1 MITIK
6 IYPDGNQICAC
17 IGDMPNEDACGFG
30 DNIVQALI
38 ALAYDMMTKKEDGK
52 DWGMP
57 L

>member
-1 MITIK
+1 MINIK

-30 DNIVQALI
+30 DNIIRALI
-38 ALAYDMMTKKEDGK
+38 SLSYDMMTKEEDGHE
-52 DWGMP
+52 WGMP

>member
-6 IYPDGNQICAC
+6 IYPDGNEICAL
-17 IGDMPNEDACGFG
+17 IGEMPNEDACGFG
-30 DNIVQALI
+30 DNIIQALI
-38 ALAYDMMTKKEDGK
+38 ALSHDMMQKKDNGK